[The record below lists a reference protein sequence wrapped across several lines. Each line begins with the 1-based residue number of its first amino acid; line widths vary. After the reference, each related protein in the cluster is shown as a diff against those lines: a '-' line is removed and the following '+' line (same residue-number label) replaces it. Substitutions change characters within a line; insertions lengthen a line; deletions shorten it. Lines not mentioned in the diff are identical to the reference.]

1 MKKNTQEINNIL
13 AILKLVAPVR
23 EREYIRMIWAITNH
37 VAIQSSI
44 SKEQEIQIMTDLHRF
59 IGELNGKY
67 PINVDASERCENH
80 FSC

>member
-1 MKKNTQEINNIL
+1 MKKNIQEINNIL

-59 IGELNGKY
+59 LGELNGKY
-67 PINVDASERCENH
+67 PINLDATERCENY